1 MGVANSNHSP
11 LNLHR
16 NPEPNLHPTLTPTT
30 ANSHQGW
37 PKLANALF
45 HTAADGGVVVS
56 MWAPAAA
63 SLPGGGTVDVET
75 SYPFGDTATVTV
87 RAPRLTLTLAS
98 SSEHPD
104 PHQPTPAFTL
114 VPSR

>member
-87 RAPRLTLTLAS
+87 RAPASHSASPRAGDHPHPHSLT
-98 SSEHPD
+98 PI
-104 PHQPTPAFTL
+104 FTL
-114 VPSR
+114 PPNR